1 MAETKTT
8 EAKTAETK
16 KPTAKKIKTVTIKI
30 PLTRTE
36 SEDVFVR
43 VNGKRYQIKRGVN
56 VDVPWNVAKVL
67 ERSEKMTSIAI
78 EYERKAEEQLNELL
92 NQR

>member
-8 EAKTAETK
+8 EAK
-16 KPTAKKIKTVTIKI
+16 KPKTVTIKL

-36 SEDVFVR
+36 KDDVYVN
-43 VNGKRYQIKRGVN
+43 VNGKRYQIKRGIA
-56 VDVPWNVAKVL
+56 VDVPWNVAKVI

-78 EYERKAEEQLNELL
+78 EYERKISDQLDELL

>member
-8 EAKTAETK
+8 EAK
-16 KPTAKKIKTVTIKI
+16 KIKTVTIKL
-30 PLTRTE
+30 PVSRTE
-36 SEDVFVR
+36 KDDVYVM
-43 VNGKRYQIKRGVN
+43 VNGKRYQIKRGVA
-56 VDVPWNVAKVL
+56 VDVPWNVAKAL

>member
-8 EAKTAETK
+8 EAKKPETK
-16 KPTAKKIKTVTIKI
+16 KLKTVTIKI

-36 SEDVFVR
+36 SEDVYVN

-56 VDVPWNVAKVL
+56 VEVPWNVAKVL
-67 ERSEKMTSIAI
+67 DRSEKMTSIAI
-78 EYERKAEEQLNELL
+78 AYEQKAAEQLTELL
-92 NQR
+92 LQK

>member
-8 EAKTAETK
+8 EAK
-16 KPTAKKIKTVTIKI
+16 KPKTVTIKI

-36 SEDVFVR
+36 SEDVYVN

-56 VDVPWNVAKVL
+56 VEVPWNVAKVL

-78 EYERKAEEQLNELL
+78 EYEQQAAARLDELL
-92 NQR
+92 SQK

>member
-8 EAKTAETK
+8 ETK
-16 KPTAKKIKTVTIKI
+16 KVKTVTIKL

-36 SEDVFVR
+36 TEDVFVR
-43 VNGKRYQIKRGVN
+43 VNGKRYQIKRGVA
-56 VDVPWNVAKVL
+56 VEVPWNVAKVI
-67 ERSEKMTSIAI
+67 ERSEKMTSIAVA
-78 EYERKAEEQLNELL
+78 YEQKAAEQLNELL

>member
-8 EAKTAETK
+8 EAK
-16 KPTAKKIKTVTIKI
+16 KPKTVTIKL

-36 SEDVFVR
+36 SEDVYVS
-43 VNGKRYQIKRGVN
+43 VNGKRYQIKRGVA

-78 EYERKAEEQLNELL
+78 EYERQVAAQLDELL

>member
-8 EAKTAETK
+8 EAK
-16 KPTAKKIKTVTIKI
+16 KPKTVTIKL

-36 SEDVFVR
+36 KDDVYVN
-43 VNGKRYQIKRGVN
+43 VNGKRYQIKRGVA
-56 VDVPWNVAKVL
+56 VDVPWNVAKVI

-78 EYERKAEEQLNELL
+78 EYERKISDQLDELL

>member
-8 EAKTAETK
+8 EAK
-16 KPTAKKIKTVTIKI
+16 KPKTVTIKL

-36 SEDVFVR
+36 KDDVYVN
-43 VNGKRYQIKRGVN
+43 VNGKRYQIKRGIA
-56 VDVPWNVAKVL
+56 VDVPWNVAKVI

-78 EYERKAEEQLNELL
+78 EYERKISDQLEELL

>member
-1 MAETKTT
+1 MAETKST
-8 EAKTAETK
+8 EAK
-16 KPTAKKIKTVTIKI
+16 KPKTVTIKL

-36 SEDVFVR
+36 KDDVYVN
-43 VNGKRYQIKRGVN
+43 VNGKRYQIKRGVA
-56 VDVPWNVAKVL
+56 VDVPWNVAKVI

-78 EYERKAEEQLNELL
+78 EYERKISDQLEELL

>member
-8 EAKTAETK
+8 EAKK
-16 KPTAKKIKTVTIKI
+16 VKTVTIKLPI
-30 PLTRTE
+30 SRTE
-36 SEDVFVR
+36 KDDVYVM
-43 VNGKRYQIKRGVN
+43 VNGKRYQIKRGVA

-92 NQR
+92 SQR

>member
-8 EAKTAETK
+8 EAK
-16 KPTAKKIKTVTIKI
+16 KIKTVKIKL
-30 PLTRTE
+30 PLTRDE
-36 SEDVFVR
+36 KDDVYVN
-43 VNGKRYQIKRGVN
+43 VNGKRYQIKRGVA

-78 EYERKAEEQLNELL
+78 EYENKAAEQLNELL
-92 NQR
+92 SQR

>member
-8 EAKTAETK
+8 EAKKPETK
-16 KPTAKKIKTVTIKI
+16 KPKTMTIKI

-36 SEDVFVR
+36 TEDVFVR
-43 VNGKRYQIKRGVN
+43 VNGKRYQIKRGVA
-56 VDVPWNVAKVL
+56 VEVPWNVAKVL

-78 EYERKAEEQLNELL
+78 AYEQKAAEQLNELL
-92 NQR
+92 SQK